1 MNRQMTGRSDS
12 INHGIGAAGSQATS
26 AMREADAIQARMWRL
41 MFGALAVLALM
52 LFATTTVLAAGTETT
67 TSSTSY
73 TVSNPTKAM
82 RKATALINAED
93 YRAALVHLET
103 EVAANPNNA
112 DAWNLTGYAAR
123 KLGDYGRSESA
134 YDTALTINPKHA
146 GALEYKGELY
156 LTLGNLK
163 GAQTMLARLK
173 DICAFN
179 CIEVKAL
186 NKAINLYKQAN

>member
-1 MNRQMTGRSDS
+1 
-12 INHGIGAAGSQATS
+12 
-26 AMREADAIQARMWRL
+26 MRGADAIQARMRRL
-41 MFGALAVLALM
+41 VFGALAVLALM

-67 TSSTSY
+67 TSSNSY

-103 EVAANPNNA
+103 EVAANPKNA
-112 DAWNLTGYAAR
+112 DAWNLTGFAAR
-123 KLGDYGRSESA
+123 KLGDYGRSETA

-156 LTLGNLK
+156 LTLGNLE

-173 DICAFN
+173 DICSYN
-179 CIEVKAL
+179 CNELKAL
-186 NKAINLYKQAN
+186 NKAINRYKQSN